1 MTWTAHTTVAAVIE
15 ARGRFLMVEEH
26 TESGLVAFNQPAGHL
41 DPNESLLDAVIRET
55 REETGWKFLPAGVVG
70 IYQWRVPP
78 DGKTYLRFCFHGTC
92 EDHHPD
98 VPLDEGIIRAMW
110 MTREELALQQPR
122 LRSPMVLRC
131 IDDYLSGVSHPLSIL
146 HSLGY
151 E

>member
-1 MTWTAHTTVAAVIE
+1 MTCTAHNTVAAVIE
-15 ARGRFLMVEEH
+15 DQGRFLMVEEH
-26 TESGLVAFNQPAGHL
+26 TENGLVAFNQPAGHL
-41 DPNESLLDAVIRET
+41 DPDEGLLEAVIRET
-55 REETGWKFLPAGVVG
+55 REETGWEFLPEGIVG

-92 EDHHPD
+92 RDHRPD
-98 VPLDEGIIRAMW
+98 LPLDTGIIRALW
-110 MTREELALQQPR
+110 MTHEELVSRQPH

-146 HSLGY
+146 HNLDD